1 MSWRDN
7 DEWKAGLAAV
17 ALLALAAI
25 VALWVHP
32 DGQGQAKWFFALLP
46 GAFAAPG
53 VLDVEWALFHRA
65 GPVVMWT
72 TAMVFSYGWYFVLS
86 YGAIAIGHVVS
97 HRKHRVR
104 AAGARG

>member
-1 MSWRDN
+1 MSWREN
-7 DEWKAGLAAV
+7 DEGQAAV
-17 ALLALAAI
+17 AAAVLLALAAV
-25 VALWVHP
+25 VALWIHP
-32 DGQGQAKWFFALLP
+32 DPQGQAKWFFALLP

-72 TAMVFSYGWYFVLS
+72 TAMVFSYVWYFALS
-86 YGAIAIGHVVS
+86 YAAIAVRHAVS